1 MPVFSL
7 IALPP
12 TNRSQRRIDRVLS
25 LFTGHRTPQ
34 NPFPKSSPFHL
45 AWQVSRNYH
54 FEWTP
59 EEWLAAL
66 LGEKAEADYVR

>member
-1 MPVFSL
+1 MKRTL
-7 IALPP
+7 THI
-12 TNRSQRRIDRVLS
+12 LS
-25 LFTGHRTPQ
+25 LVTRRRTPQ